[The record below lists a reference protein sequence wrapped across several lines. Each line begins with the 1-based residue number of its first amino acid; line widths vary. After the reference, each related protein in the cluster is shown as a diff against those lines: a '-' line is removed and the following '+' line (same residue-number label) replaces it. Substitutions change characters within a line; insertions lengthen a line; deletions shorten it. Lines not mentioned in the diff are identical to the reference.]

1 MQFYANRAESGRF
14 RAFRA
19 ERQSRNNS
27 TSQFA
32 FKKFAIVPDCMQLYL
47 WPLPWKPIFFMKYKK
62 KPPYLVVFFGAVS
75 GIWTRDLVLTKDV
88 LYLLSHNSIF
98 NFCRILRAFGL
109 PVFRPDIPYQGC
121 ALPTEPQQ
129 HLTVLLSFVRS
140 WFLPCYS
147 LPRTCSTCWAIA
159 AYLILS
165 NG

>member
-109 PVFRPDIPYQGC
+109 PVFRPDIPYQGR
-121 ALPTEPQQ
+121 ALPTEPYQ
-129 HLTVLLSFVRS
+129 HIYLAAINRRRLS
-140 WFLPCYS
+140 L
-147 LPRTCSTCWAIA
+147 
-159 AYLILS
+159 YLIF
-165 NG
+165 

>member
-88 LYLLSHNSIF
+88 LYLLSHNSI
-98 NFCRILRAFGL
+98 
-109 PVFRPDIPYQGC
+109 
-121 ALPTEPQQ
+121 
-129 HLTVLLSFVRS
+129 LSFSPIFTGFSASRFYGLRV
-140 WFLPCYS
+140 
-147 LPRTCSTCWAIA
+147 LPRTCSTCWAITA
-159 AYLILS
+159 KLPYKKLA
-165 NG
+165 